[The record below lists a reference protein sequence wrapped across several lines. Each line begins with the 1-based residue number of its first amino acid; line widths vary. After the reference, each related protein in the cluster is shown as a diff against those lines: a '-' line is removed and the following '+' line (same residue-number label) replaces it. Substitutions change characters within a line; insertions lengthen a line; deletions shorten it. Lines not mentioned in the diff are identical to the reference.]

1 MRRWTAALAL
11 AVACGAHAA
20 RIESIAVGHAA
31 GHYTVAATMA
41 LDAPPAAV
49 RAALTD
55 FANLRRLSPSILESR
70 VVGETADGPLVFT
83 VSKACAMWFCRQ
95 LRKTEL
101 VTMRGDEIVAMAV
114 PGPGAEPSTVT
125 HSLTRWRLAPLGAG
139 TRVEIRSE
147 VDPAFFVPPLVG
159 PPLVKKTMKRETE
172 ALAHGLESAARA
184 IARATAPGTP
194 PPPPRPEPD
203 RGG

>member
-1 MRRWTAALAL
+1 VRRCAAALAL
-11 AVACGAHAA
+11 AVACGADAA
-20 RIESIAVGHAA
+20 RIESIVVSHAA
-31 GHYTVAATMA
+31 GHFTVAAIML

-55 FANLRRLSPSILESR
+55 FAHLRRLSPSILESR

-83 VSKACAMWFCRQ
+83 VSKACAMWFCRE

-101 VTMRGDEIVAMAV
+101 VTVRGDEIVAIAV
-114 PGPGAEPSTVT
+114 PGADGEESTVT
-125 HSLTRWRLAPLGAG
+125 HSLTRWRLTPLGAG
-139 TRVEIRSE
+139 TRVEITSE
-147 VDPAFFVPPLVG
+147 VDPAFFVPPLLG

-184 IARATAPGTP
+184 IARAAASAPAAP
-194 PPPPRPEPD
+194 PPEPD